1 MGRSLRPTSAG
12 VVYHVL
18 NRANARR
25 RLFDDDGDYAAFE
38 RVLTSAC
45 ARVSMRLLAYCA
57 MPNHWHLVV
66 WPRHDG
72 DLSRFMN
79 WLTLTHTQCS
89 HQHRH
94 TVGEGHMYQGRFKSF
109 PVETSEYL
117 LTVVGTWNATP
128 CGQTSWNE
136 RSSGAGA
143 VLELTAPSRY
153 MSGRLSAPPIGP
165 NG

>member
-1 MGRSLRPTSAG
+1 MGRSLCPTSAD

-79 WLTLTHTQCS
+79 WLTLTHT
-89 HQHRH
+89 
-94 TVGEGHMYQGRFKSF
+94 
-109 PVETSEYL
+109 
-117 LTVVGTWNATP
+117 
-128 CGQTSWNE
+128 
-136 RSSGAGA
+136 
-143 VLELTAPSRY
+143 
-153 MSGRLSAPPIGP
+153 
-165 NG
+165 